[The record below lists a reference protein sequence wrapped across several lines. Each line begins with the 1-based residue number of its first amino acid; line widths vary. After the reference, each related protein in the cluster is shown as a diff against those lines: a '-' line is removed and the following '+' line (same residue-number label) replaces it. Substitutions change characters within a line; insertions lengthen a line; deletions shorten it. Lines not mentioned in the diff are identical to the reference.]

1 MADNRKI
8 RDFVERWT
16 GRGYE
21 KGEAVSFWKD
31 LLYALGYKHWNDPE
45 SILYEHHLTSGGYID
60 AWLRDASTIVE
71 QKALN
76 VDLDKPESRQ
86 GKMKTPLVQALDY
99 VEELPRLEQ
108 PRFVVTCNFETFR
121 VYDRDAWAKSQLI
134 DHPFEFTLAE
144 LVDHPEYLSFI
155 TDPANSRLEKEKEVS
170 IHAGELIGKLY
181 DRMRQGYM
189 EPDSAESM
197 HALNVLCVRL
207 VFCLFCEDADLFP
220 KDAFLHY
227 LRMFHLRIS
236 A

>member
-108 PRFVVTCNFETFR
+108 LLRI
-121 VYDRDAWAKSQLI
+121 A
-134 DHPFEFTLAE
+134 
-144 LVDHPEYLSFI
+144 
-155 TDPANSRLEKEKEVS
+155 
-170 IHAGELIGKLY
+170 
-181 DRMRQGYM
+181 
-189 EPDSAESM
+189 
-197 HALNVLCVRL
+197 ALNMNCG
-207 VFCLFCEDADLFP
+207 
-220 KDAFLHY
+220 
-227 LRMFHLRIS
+227 
-236 A
+236 

>member
-1 MADNRKI
+1 M
-8 RDFVERWT
+8 
-16 GRGYE
+16 
-21 KGEAVSFWKD
+21 
-31 LLYALGYKHWNDPE
+31 
-45 SILYEHHLTSGGYID
+45 
-60 AWLRDASTIVE
+60 
-71 QKALN
+71 
-76 VDLDKPESRQ
+76 
-86 GKMKTPLVQALDY
+86 PLVQALDY

-189 EPDSAESM
+189 DS
-197 HALNVLCVRL
+197 LYKIVR
-207 VFCLFCEDADLFP
+207 VHEVENEQTYNDFIYADVG
-220 KDAFLHY
+220 
-227 LRMFHLRIS
+227 
-236 A
+236 

>member
-1 MADNRKI
+1 MRI
-8 RDFVERWT
+8 RER
-16 GRGYE
+16 RGCFFLE
-21 KGEAVSFWKD
+21 R
-31 LLYALGYKHWNDPE
+31 LALRP
-45 SILYEHHLTSGGYID
+45 
-60 AWLRDASTIVE
+60 
-71 QKALN
+71 

-155 TDPANSRLEKEKEVS
+155 TDPAN
-170 IHAGELIGKLY
+170 
-181 DRMRQGYM
+181 
-189 EPDSAESM
+189 
-197 HALNVLCVRL
+197 NVLCVRL

-227 LRMFHLRIS
+227 LLR
-236 A
+236 AG

>member
-1 MADNRKI
+1 MLDWARI
-8 RDFVERWT
+8 RER
-16 GRGYE
+16 RGCFFLE
-21 KGEAVSFWKD
+21 R
-31 LLYALGYKHWNDPE
+31 LALRP
-45 SILYEHHLTSGGYID
+45 
-60 AWLRDASTIVE
+60 
-71 QKALN
+71 

-121 VYDRDAWAKSQLI
+121 VYDRDAWSKSQLI

-155 TDPANSRLEKEKEVS
+155 TDPAN
-170 IHAGELIGKLY
+170 
-181 DRMRQGYM
+181 
-189 EPDSAESM
+189 
-197 HALNVLCVRL
+197 NVLCVRL

-227 LRMFHLRIS
+227 LLR
-236 A
+236 AG